1 MKASDIPV
9 VAGWKLLPD
18 YAEPATAGGGYVE
31 IQDNGEFTVA
41 FDNDQ
46 SLVDMG
52 ADNFSISRI
61 PAEVIRALL
70 ASYDAKAATL
80 PGTAERSR
88 LVAETELAHMR
99 EGCRILRAIPSD
111 ISIDVGEAD
120 YVAYHAWLDAEAAGD
135 QVTP

>member
-1 MKASDIPV
+1 MSGERAQTAPI

-31 IQDNGEFTVA
+31 VQPNGDFEIA
-41 FDNDQ
+41 YEADQ
-46 SLVDMG
+46 SARDMG
-52 ADNFSISRI
+52 LGPFLLTFV
-61 PAEVIRALL
+61 PVEVIRALL
-70 ASYDAKAATL
+70 ASYDAAH
-80 PGTAERSR
+80 GTATRS
-88 LVAETELAHMR
+88 LVEGEIAHMR

-111 ISIDVGEAD
+111 IGIEVGEAD

>member
-1 MKASDIPV
+1 MSGERARTAPV

-18 YAEPATAGGGYVE
+18 YAEPAGAGGGYVE
-31 IQDNGEFTVA
+31 VQDDGEFTVA

-61 PAEVIRALL
+61 PVEVIRALL
-70 ASYDAKAATL
+70 ASYDAAH
-80 PGTAERSR
+80 GTATRS
-88 LVAETELAHMR
+88 LVEGEIAHMR

-111 ISIDVGEAD
+111 IGIEVGEAD